1 MKFTFAAV
9 AAFLAVGAV
18 AHGDSEDY
26 TTVVVT
32 EYTTYCPKSTTLTA
46 GSETIPVET
55 PGTVTFSNGPYTV
68 TRPLLTTTITRC
80 KACSSTGLPTPSGS
94 PSGSAS
100 VPVIPTSVPSVPVIP
115 SVPTDVNPTAPPAT
129 TSPATT
135 TPAPPAFTGG
145 ASRAAVGAGAVA
157 GLMGVVAVLL

>member
-1 MKFTFAAV
+1 MKFSFAAV

-18 AHGDSEDY
+18 AHGADSEEY

-46 GSETIPVET
+46 GTETIPVET
-55 PGTVTFSNGPYTV
+55 PGTITLSNGPYTI

-80 KACSSTGLPTPSGS
+80 KACSSTAVPTPST
-94 PSGSAS
+94 
-100 VPVIPTSVPSVPVIP
+100 PVIPTSVPVIP
-115 SVPTDVNPTAPPAT
+115 SAPTDVHPTE
-129 TSPATT
+129 SATT

-145 ASRAAVGAGAVA
+145 ASRAAVGAGAMA
-157 GLMGVVAVLL
+157 GLFGVVAALL